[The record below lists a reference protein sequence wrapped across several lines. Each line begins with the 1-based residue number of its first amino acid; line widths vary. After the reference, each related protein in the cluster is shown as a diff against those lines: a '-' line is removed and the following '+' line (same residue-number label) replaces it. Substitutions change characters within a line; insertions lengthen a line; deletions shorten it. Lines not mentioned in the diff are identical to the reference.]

1 MYCPNCG
8 AEISDDSK
16 FCMNCGYKLHS
27 DNSQTT
33 YTEQPVQVNNYY
45 VEPQKKKSGCS
56 GCIVA
61 FLAVIGFITI
71 LVLLFIIHTFL

>member
-45 VEPQKKKSGCS
+45 VEPQKKKSG
-56 GCIVA
+56 
-61 FLAVIGFITI
+61 
-71 LVLLFIIHTFL
+71 LFILFYNTNTSKINYYQHFKD